1 MEVPRLNRTVGGWFR
16 TTVALRLR
24 EARLLV
30 LVGAAAVAS
39 SDALL
44 RPSATAIARPN
55 IVVVMT
61 DDQDVA
67 SMRVMKHTR
76 NLIQRRGTSFV
87 NSYVTTPLCCPSRA
101 TFHTGRY
108 THNHR
113 VVSNDGSR
121 GGAAGF
127 SRLVRP
133 RQTLAVRMRRAGYR
147 TGYVGKYLNNPG
159 GDGYFNVPPG
169 WNRWFEMTLGTTYR
183 MYDFVLNAN
192 GRPQHYGRSPQDYQ
206 TDVLAR
212 KALRFVSRSA
222 RGRKPFFLMLG
233 TVAPHRDHQ
242 RLGAKQNPLAAP
254 RHSTRF
260 NDARLRRSPSFN
272 ERRVSDKPRFIR
284 RPKLSKSQK
293 REIRAQY
300 RSRLESL
307 LAVDEAVA
315 RIGHRLRRTGER
327 NETVLIFTS
336 DNGYLLGEHRLT
348 GKALP
353 YEEAAGVPLL
363 LRGPGIPR
371 GVRRTQIVGNVD
383 VAPTILDLANGSRA
397 RMDGRSLLP
406 LVRDADKGH
415 ARDLLIEVLK
425 GSGYRPLK
433 AVRSGD
439 RVLVNH
445 RGRAGELYDLGKD
458 PFQLDNRYF
467 HPAYR
472 KSKRKLRARIR
483 QLADCRRSRCR

>member
-1 MEVPRLNRTVGGWFR
+1 MLAV
-16 TTVALRLR
+16 
-24 EARLLV
+24 LLT
-30 LVGAAAVAS
+30 
-39 SDALL
+39 
-44 RPSATAIARPN
+44 PSAPAIARPN

-76 NLIQRRGTSFV
+76 NLIQRHGTRFV

-101 TFHTGRY
+101 TFHTGLY
-108 THNHR
+108 THNHH
-113 VVSNDGSR
+113 VVANDGPH

-127 SRLVRP
+127 SRLVDP
-133 RQTLAVRMRRAGYR
+133 GQTLAVRLRRAGYR

-159 GDGYFNVPPG
+159 GDGNFNIPLG
-169 WNRWFEMTLGTTYR
+169 WSRWFELTFGTTYQ

-192 GRPQHYGRSPQDYQ
+192 GRAQHYGHSPRDYQ

-212 KALRFVSRSA
+212 KALRFLSRSA
-222 RGRKPFFLMLG
+222 GRRPFFLMFG
-233 TVAPHRDHQ
+233 TVAPHRDSS
-242 RLGAKQNPLAAP
+242 RDGATQNPLAAP

-260 NDARLRRSPSFN
+260 NHAPMRRSPSFN
-272 ERRVSDKPRFIR
+272 ERRVSDKPGFLR
-284 RPKLSKSQK
+284 RPRLRKKQK
-293 REIRAQY
+293 RKIRAHY

-307 LAVDEAVA
+307 LAVDDAVA
-315 RIGHRLRRTGER
+315 RIGRRLRRTGER
-327 NETVLIFTS
+327 DDTVLIFTS

-348 GKALP
+348 AKGFA

-371 GVRRTQIVGNVD
+371 RERRTQVVGNVD
-383 VAPTILDLANGSRA
+383 LAPTILDLANGRSSD
-397 RMDGRSLLP
+397 MDGRSLLP
-406 LVRDADKGH
+406 LARNPNKAQG
-415 ARDLLIEVLK
+415 RDLLIEVLK

-433 AVRSGD
+433 AVRSGNN

-445 RGRAGELYDLGKD
+445 RGTPGELYDLAED

-467 HPAYR
+467 RPAYR
-472 KSKRKLRARIR
+472 RIR
-483 QLADCRRSRCR
+483 RNLRVRLKKLADCHRRACGGG

>member
-1 MEVPRLNRTVGGWFR
+1 
-16 TTVALRLR
+16 
-24 EARLLV
+24 
-30 LVGAAAVAS
+30 
-39 SDALL
+39 
-44 RPSATAIARPN
+44 
-55 IVVVMT
+55 
-61 DDQDVA
+61 
-67 SMRVMKHTR
+67 
-76 NLIQRRGTSFV
+76 V

-101 TFHTGRY
+101 TFHTGLY

-113 VVSNDGSR
+113 VIANDGPR
-121 GGAAGF
+121 GGSAGF
-127 SRLVRP
+127 SRLVGP
-133 RQTLAVRMRRAGYR
+133 GQTLAVRMRRAGYR

-192 GRPQHYGRSPQDYQ
+192 GRPQHYGRSPREYQ

-222 RGRKPFFLMLG
+222 SGRKPFFLMLG

-254 RHSTRF
+254 RHRTRF

-284 RPKLSKSQK
+284 RPRLRKSQVH
-293 REIRAQY
+293 EIRAHY
-300 RSRLESL
+300 RSRRESL
-307 LAVDEAVA
+307 LAVDDAVA

-327 NETVLIFTS
+327 DETVLIFTS

-383 VAPTILDLANGSRA
+383 IAPTILDLANGPRA

-406 LVRDADKGH
+406 LVRDPDEGQ

-425 GSGYRPLK
+425 GSGYKPLK

-445 RGRAGELYDLGKD
+445 RGRAGELYDLAED
-458 PFQLDNRYF
+458 PFQLENRYF

-472 KSKRKLRARIR
+472 TAKRKLRARIR
-483 QLADCRRSRCR
+483 QLADCRRTRCR